1 MEMQNRITWDPDE
14 MIRLLENQLDRLKV
28 FRFDS
33 RYRSL
38 LGEGFTELLARWEK
52 DILSRRDDP
61 FTLVICG
68 EFKRGKSSLINALLG
83 EDVTPVN
90 VTAETVTLNRISYG
104 PHSNEAVL
112 SGGKHL
118 RLSDEEMQRDHLE
131 NLMRQSGFSFRQIEL
146 QRPNEFLKKAVVV
159 DTPGLGDSMQDFT
172 EMVEEALAQ
181 ADAVVYVFSVNYP
194 LSQTEQLFLKTMIVP
209 QRYTDLLLVGNYL
222 DTLNSEEDYGR
233 IKKLLASRIQNLLPG
248 QEPWLLSALDERCR
262 QLGEERPNPEMA
274 GALAEHFDRFR
285 AELNR
290 LAEEKK
296 ETILPDRMQR
306 LARGMIAEL
315 SENLTAMEEGLQM
328 SSQDVKAAMDRVE
341 EQKETQIQNQEEA
354 GRRIDRLIET
364 MKGESREWM
373 GELLDAM
380 QQEVGSLGDIPAAE
394 LSKYYTFYCIDTI
407 QEAMNRCIEQHTLY
421 LYDLLE
427 EISAD
432 LSAKLS
438 RTAVNSSYGF
448 RFTLDNRT
456 WTKGDNVS
464 YVVSKVSSLAL
475 LSLVADGVAGAM
487 RQKEMANKTP
497 DILRSIGRQYIS
509 LRASVDQAVES
520 VYGKLG
526 ENAKKQLAEYYG
538 EKIRAAQE
546 QVEQSAMVAR
556 QDEERKEEIRRAVF
570 EIREI
575 LNQIQ
580 TELEG
585 MRLQPA
591 RI

>member
-1 MEMQNRITWDPDE
+1 MQNRITWDPDE

-556 QDEERKEEIRRAVF
+556 QDEERKEQIREAVAEIRR
-570 EIREI
+570 I
-575 LNQIQ
+575 LGQIQ
-580 TELEG
+580 KELEG
-585 MRLQPA
+585 EG
-591 RI
+591 

>member
-1 MEMQNRITWDPDE
+1 MGAGIENRITYDPDE
-14 MIRLLENQLDRLKV
+14 ITRLLENQLDKLKV

-38 LGEGFTELLARWEK
+38 LGESFINLAARWEK
-52 DILSRRDDP
+52 DILSRRNDP
-61 FTLVICG
+61 FTLVVCG

-90 VTAETVTLNRISYG
+90 VTPETVTLNRIIYG

-112 SGGKHL
+112 PGGKKL
-118 RLSDEEMQRDHLE
+118 QLSDEEMQRENLE
-131 NLMRQSGFSFRQIEL
+131 ALMRQTGFSFRQIDL
-146 QRPNEFLKKAVVV
+146 QRPVDFLKQTAVV
-159 DTPGLGDSMQDFT
+159 DTPGLGDSMQDFGGL
-172 EMVEEALAQ
+172 VEEALAQ

-209 QRYTDLLLVGNYL
+209 QKYTDLLLVGNYL
-222 DTLNSEEDYGR
+222 DVLNSEEDYER
-233 IKKLLASRIQNLLPG
+233 MRSLLVSRIQNLLPG

-262 QLGEERPNPEMA
+262 QLGEERPNPQMEA
-274 GALAEHFDRFR
+274 QLGERFDRFR
-285 AELNR
+285 EELNR
-290 LAEEKK
+290 LVEAKK

-315 SENLTAMEEGLQM
+315 SESLTALEDGLSM
-328 SSQDVKAAMDRVE
+328 SSQDVKAAMERVQ
-341 EQKETQIQNQEEA
+341 EQKESQIRTQEET
-354 GRRIDRLIET
+354 GRRIDRLIDS
-364 MKGESREWM
+364 MKTESRMWM
-373 GELLDAM
+373 GELLDDM
-380 QQEVGSLGDIPAAE
+380 QQETGTLTDIPAAE

-407 QEAMNRCIEQHTLY
+407 QEGMNRCIEQHTLY
-421 LYDLLE
+421 LSDLLE
-427 EISAD
+427 EISAE

-438 RTAVNSSYGF
+438 KTTVNSSYGF

-464 YVVSKVSSLAL
+464 YVVSKVGSLAL

-487 RQKEMANKTP
+487 RQKEMADKAP
-497 DILRSIGRQYIS
+497 DILRSIGRQYPG
-509 LRASVDQAVES
+509 LRASVNQAIDS

-538 EKIRAAQE
+538 DKIRTVQE

-556 QDEERKEEIRRAVF
+556 QDEERKAEIRTAVS

-575 LNQIQ
+575 LSQIQ

-585 MRLQPA
+585 MA
-591 RI
+591 

>member
-354 GRRIDRLIET
+354 GRRIDRLIEA

-556 QDEERKEEIRRAVF
+556 QDEERKEQIREAVAEIRR
-570 EIREI
+570 I
-575 LNQIQ
+575 LGQIQ
-580 TELEG
+580 KELEG
-585 MRLQPA
+585 EG
-591 RI
+591 

>member
-1 MEMQNRITWDPDE
+1 MQNRITWDPDE

-394 LSKYYTFYCIDTI
+394 LSKCYTFYCIDTI

-585 MRLQPA
+585 MR
-591 RI
+591 

>member
-1 MEMQNRITWDPDE
+1 MQNRITWDPDE

-487 RQKEMANKTP
+487 RQKE
-497 DILRSIGRQYIS
+497 D
-509 LRASVDQAVES
+509 
-520 VYGKLG
+520 
-526 ENAKKQLAEYYG
+526 
-538 EKIRAAQE
+538 
-546 QVEQSAMVAR
+546 
-556 QDEERKEEIRRAVF
+556 
-570 EIREI
+570 
-575 LNQIQ
+575 
-580 TELEG
+580 
-585 MRLQPA
+585 
-591 RI
+591 

>member
-1 MEMQNRITWDPDE
+1 MQNRITWDPDE

-354 GRRIDRLIET
+354 GRRIDRLIEA
-364 MKGESREWM
+364 MKGESWEWM

-438 RTAVNSSYGF
+438 RTAVNNSYGF

-556 QDEERKEEIRRAVF
+556 QDEERKEQIREAVAEIRR
-570 EIREI
+570 I
-575 LNQIQ
+575 LGQIQ
-580 TELEG
+580 KELEG
-585 MRLQPA
+585 EG
-591 RI
+591 

>member
-354 GRRIDRLIET
+354 GCRIDRLIET

-585 MRLQPA
+585 MR
-591 RI
+591 

>member
-354 GRRIDRLIET
+354 GRRIDRLIEI

-556 QDEERKEEIRRAVF
+556 QDEERKEQIREAVAEIRR
-570 EIREI
+570 I
-575 LNQIQ
+575 LGQIQ
-580 TELEG
+580 KELEG
-585 MRLQPA
+585 EG
-591 RI
+591 

>member
-487 RQKEMANKTP
+487 RQKAMANKTP
-497 DILRSIGRQYIS
+497 DILRSIGRQHIS

-556 QDEERKEEIRRAVF
+556 QDEERKEEIRCAVS

-585 MRLQPA
+585 MR
-591 RI
+591 

>member
-104 PHSNEAVL
+104 PHWNEAVL

-556 QDEERKEEIRRAVF
+556 QDEERKEEIRCAVS

-585 MRLQPA
+585 MR
-591 RI
+591 

>member
-90 VTAETVTLNRISYG
+90 VTAETVTLNWISYG

-585 MRLQPA
+585 MR
-591 RI
+591 

>member
-1 MEMQNRITWDPDE
+1 MGAGIENRITYDPDE
-14 MIRLLENQLDRLKV
+14 ITRLLENQLDKLKV

-38 LGEGFTELLARWEK
+38 LGESFINLAARWEK
-52 DILSRRDDP
+52 DILSRRNDP
-61 FTLVICG
+61 FTLVVCG

-90 VTAETVTLNRISYG
+90 VTPETVTLNRIIYG

-112 SGGKHL
+112 PGGKKL
-118 RLSDEEMQRDHLE
+118 QLSDEEMQRENLE
-131 NLMRQSGFSFRQIEL
+131 ALMRQTGFSFRQIEL
-146 QRPNEFLKKAVVV
+146 QRPVDFLKQTAVV
-159 DTPGLGDSMQDFT
+159 DTPGLGDSMQDFGGL
-172 EMVEEALAQ
+172 VEEALAQ

-209 QRYTDLLLVGNYL
+209 QKYTDLLLVGNYL
-222 DTLNSEEDYGR
+222 DVLNSEEDYER
-233 IKKLLASRIQNLLPG
+233 MRSLLVSRIQNLLPG

-262 QLGEERPNPEMA
+262 QLREERPNPQMEA
-274 GALAEHFDRFR
+274 QLGERFDRFR
-285 AELNR
+285 EELNR
-290 LAEEKK
+290 LVEAKK

-315 SENLTAMEEGLQM
+315 SESLTALEDGLSM
-328 SSQDVKAAMDRVE
+328 SSQDVKAAMERVQ
-341 EQKETQIQNQEEA
+341 EQKESQIRTQEET
-354 GRRIDRLIET
+354 GRRIDRLIDS
-364 MKGESREWM
+364 MKTESRMWM
-373 GELLDAM
+373 GELLDDM
-380 QQEVGSLGDIPAAE
+380 QQETGTLTDIPAAE

-407 QEAMNRCIEQHTLY
+407 QEGMNRCIVQHTLY

-427 EISAD
+427 EISAE

-438 RTAVNSSYGF
+438 KTKVNSSYGF

-464 YVVSKVSSLAL
+464 YVVSKVGSLAL

-487 RQKEMANKTP
+487 RQKEMADKAP
-497 DILRSIGRQYIS
+497 DILRSICRQYPG
-509 LRASVDQAVES
+509 LRASVNQAIDS

-538 EKIRAAQE
+538 DKIRTAQE

-556 QDEERKEEIRRAVF
+556 QDEERKAEIRTAVS

-575 LNQIQ
+575 LSQIQ

-585 MRLQPA
+585 MA
-591 RI
+591 

>member
-1 MEMQNRITWDPDE
+1 MQNRITWDPDE

-328 SSQDVKAAMDRVE
+328 SSQDVKAAMERVE

-585 MRLQPA
+585 MR
-591 RI
+591 

>member
-209 QRYTDLLLVGNYL
+209 QKYTDLLLVGNYL

-556 QDEERKEEIRRAVF
+556 QDEERKEEIRCAVS

-585 MRLQPA
+585 MR
-591 RI
+591 

>member
-364 MKGESREWM
+364 MKGESREWI

-556 QDEERKEEIRRAVF
+556 QDEERKEEIRCAVS

-585 MRLQPA
+585 MR
-591 RI
+591 

>member
-585 MRLQPA
+585 MR
-591 RI
+591 

>member
-1 MEMQNRITWDPDE
+1 MQNRITWDPDE

-354 GRRIDRLIET
+354 GRRIDRLIEA

-556 QDEERKEEIRRAVF
+556 QDEERKEQIREAVAEIRR
-570 EIREI
+570 I
-575 LNQIQ
+575 LGQIQ
-580 TELEG
+580 KELEG
-585 MRLQPA
+585 EG
-591 RI
+591 